1 MEKKDWEKELS
12 DRIIWLMGRRSLR
25 AVDVIEDLLPRIDII
40 IEEELSKAREEGF
53 DNGVEKTV
61 NIIQKGLDELLLEN
75 RGEKYWVGDI
85 LRGCGSSVEE
95 LLPKNMKHY
104 KSKLKDNK

>member
-40 IEEELSKAREEGF
+40 IEEELSKAREEG
-53 DNGVEKTV
+53 
-61 NIIQKGLDELLLEN
+61 
-75 RGEKYWVGDI
+75 R
-85 LRGCGSSVEE
+85 VEE
-95 LLPKNMKHY
+95 RDRIFWELDRINCVDEALPKNYSAAGMQFGINRVKEIVLQEEL
-104 KSKLKDNK
+104 SKLKEVKENEKQK